1 MIFMNIAEIRKKS
14 KKKKDSTVETLQ
26 EAVTQTKRDVT
37 ETLPIP
43 AQKEDEKR
51 DIDAE
56 HIEDIEFIDE
66 ENLYRKY
73 SLKEAKELKEF
84 LCFRLGDEEYG
95 LDINYVKEVIKNR
108 PLTEVPKTMDFILGI
123 ISIRGEVIPVFDIKK
138 LLDIQSGIDSISSKI
153 IIIEFG
159 GEKVSLLADAITQIS
174 KLSLDD
180 INPTPLNISGAKQE
194 FIKGIAMLGGKM
206 VRILDLEK
214 ILNF

>member
-1 MIFMNIAEIRKKS
+1 MNIAEIRKKS
-14 KKKKDSTVETLQ
+14 KKKKDDTVETLQ
-26 EAVTQTKRDVT
+26 EVVAQTKRDVT

-43 AQKEDEKR
+43 AKKEEENR
-51 DIDAE
+51 DVATE
-56 HIEDIEFIDE
+56 QIEDIGFIDE

-95 LDINYVKEVIKNR
+95 LDVSYVKEVIKNR
-108 PLTEVPKTMDFILGI
+108 PLTVVPKTMDFILGI
-123 ISIRGEVIPVFDIKK
+123 ISIRGEVIPLFDIKK
-138 LLDIQSGIDSISSKI
+138 LLDIQSGIDAISSKI
-153 IIIEFG
+153 VIIEFG

-174 KLSLDD
+174 KISLDE
-180 INPTPLNISGAKQE
+180 INPTPLNISGAKLE
-194 FIKGIAMLGGKM
+194 FIKGIAMLDGKM